1 MTRMIR
7 SAAAVSLASAL
18 LVSGAAFAQVPGVSG
33 PVPPANPANADEAQ
47 MRFKRGLELY
57 DEQDFQN
64 ALIEFR
70 RAYELQPTYKILYNL
85 GQVCFQLT
93 EYACALR
100 NFEKYLKE
108 GGPNVASDRRAEV
121 ERDIAKLQTR
131 IGRIEIVTNV
141 PGVDITID
149 DTYIGKTPLD
159 ASVPVGAGRRK
170 ITATKEGRAPLTRI
184 VEVAG
189 TESTRVQLDMVS
201 NVTTVTAPET
211 PSKWTTWSTVGVI
224 AAGGLAA
231 VGATTGIL
239 ALKASSDLKDSRFA
253 GNTPDSSTE
262 NQQSKVKTLSVVTD
276 VFIGAAIATLGTT
289 LILTLT
295 RDPKPEEA
303 EEKPEEKKAA
313 RALPKRPSLQMNVGV
328 GPGSVMLG
336 GRF

>member
-1 MTRMIR
+1 
-7 SAAAVSLASAL
+7 
-18 LVSGAAFAQVPGVSG
+18 
-33 PVPPANPANADEAQ
+33 

-57 DEQDFQN
+57 EEQDFPN

-70 RAYELQPTYKILYNL
+70 RAYELQPSYKILYNL

-108 GGPNVASDRRAEV
+108 GGTNVASDRRAEV

-170 ITATKEGRAPLTRI
+170 ITATKEGRVPITRV

-189 TESTRVQLDMVS
+189 TDSTRVALDLVS
-201 NVTTVTAPET
+201 NVTTVTTDAP
-211 PSKWTTWSTVGVI
+211 PSKWTHWSTIGVI
-224 AAGGLAA
+224 AAGGLAV
-231 VGATTGIL
+231 VGGTTGVL
-239 ALKASSDLKDSRFA
+239 ALKASSDLKDTRYA
-253 GNTPDSSTE
+253 GTTPDDATTSK
-262 NQQSKVKTLSVVTD
+262 QSQVKTLSLVSD
-276 VFIGAAIATLGTT
+276 IFFGAAIVTLGTT
-289 LILTLT
+289 LVLTLT
-295 RDPKPEEA
+295 HDPNPEQ
-303 EEKPEEKKAA
+303 EKKAS
-313 RALPKRPSLQMNVGV
+313 ALQLGIS
-328 GPGSVMLG
+328 PGKVSVG

>member
-1 MTRMIR
+1 M
-7 SAAAVSLASAL
+7 
-18 LVSGAAFAQVPGVSG
+18 SG

-108 GGPNVASDRRAEV
+108 GGPNVASDRRTEV

-131 IGRIEIVTNV
+131 IGRIEIVTSV

-189 TESTRVQLDMVS
+189 TESTRVTLDMVS

-231 VGATTGIL
+231 VAATTGVL

-262 NQQSKVKTLSVVTD
+262 SQQSKVKTLSVVTD
-276 VFIGAAIATLGTT
+276 VFIGAAVATLGTT
-289 LILTLT
+289 LIWTFT

-303 EEKPEEKKAA
+303 EKKPEEKKKEEA
-313 RALPKRPSLQMNVGV
+313 RGLQKLQVNVGI
-328 GPGSVMLG
+328 GPGSVTFG